1 MLKQYLVPT
10 IKKLNMERQ
19 PGIVLVR
26 IGFAD
31 AMIENRTSKKILETL
46 LTLENVIC

>member
-10 IKKLNMERQ
+10 IKNLNMERQ

-31 AMIENRTSKKILETL
+31 AMIENGTSKKFWKRYLH
-46 LTLENVIC
+46 